1 MYPGFFN
8 EEGANEMNQMQI
20 IALAREGRPDAAA
33 INAGLAG
40 RPRLA
45 AYVARFPHLS
55 GTWFTVRELV
65 ADALRAA
72 RCARNEKDIWG
83 NPYA

>member
-1 MYPGFFN
+1 
-8 EEGANEMNQMQI
+8 MNQLQI
-20 IALAREGRPDAAA
+20 IAMASEGRPDLAA
-33 INAGLAG
+33 INAGLLG

-55 GTWFTVRELV
+55 GTLFTVRDLV

-72 RCARNEKDIWG
+72 RCARNRRDIWG
-83 NPYA
+83 KPSVTDAMRAARNF